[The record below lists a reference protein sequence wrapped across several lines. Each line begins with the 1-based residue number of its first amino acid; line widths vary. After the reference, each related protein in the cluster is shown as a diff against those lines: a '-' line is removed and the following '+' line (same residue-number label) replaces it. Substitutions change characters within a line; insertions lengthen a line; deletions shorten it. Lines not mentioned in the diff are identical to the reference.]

1 MRSEADFFM
10 RRNEKHENNPWMD
23 ANEQEQEKTGFV
35 PREREE
41 ADVGEKRGA
50 EKKED
55 LPIPTSEQM
64 PRTTE
69 ESLPPAERSED
80 EPSLPSEPSAFDWQ
94 KEQAKKTADT
104 PKKKQKRRGGVGGYV
119 LILTA
124 LFVAAS
130 IFCLAAISRGIRIGK
145 ENTTPADLV
154 PPQDGAEGKEKVV
167 FVRQYDD
174 ASGLLSLPELYATC
188 SGAVVSIKTKG
199 ANVSGVGTGFFLRED
214 GYIATVAHVVDGMEK
229 ISVVTADGTSYD
241 ATVVASNPLT
251 DLALLKID
259 GTGFP
264 SVSFGASGELLTGER
279 VIAIGT
285 PASLEYA
292 GSLCT
297 GEVSFALRTVRV
309 YDEAGRVLQKK
320 MKLIQT
326 NAAVNPGNSGCP
338 LFDEYGRVVGIV
350 TMKLGNNAVGIS
362 FAIPSDG
369 ASAILETMMRGESL
383 SDEVL
388 SLVSTGAP
396 KLGVVGAESESLGI
410 AGVRIVRFS
419 STRCDAAI
427 KLREGDLIIGIEGR
441 PIATIEAMTALV
453 QEKNPGETILVTV
466 LRSEQRLTFEV
477 ILEKS

>member
-1 MRSEADFFM
+1 MM
-10 RRNEKHENNPWMD
+10 RRNEQHENNPWMD
-23 ANEQEQEKTGFV
+23 ENEQEEAKVGFSDKTDKTEKTEEEKSKPKKEELPIPA
-35 PREREE
+35 PRTLP
-41 ADVGEKRGA
+41 KQA
-50 EKKED
+50 EKKSPPVEVRRSETRV
-55 LPIPTSEQM
+55 TSEAS
-64 PRTTE
+64 TVE
-69 ESLPPAERSED
+69 PPKER
-80 EPSLPSEPSAFDWQ
+80 A
-94 KEQAKKTADT
+94 KTADT
-104 PKKKQKRRGGVGGYV
+104 EKKEKRGGASHYV
-119 LILTA
+119 WILTL
-124 LFVAAS
+124 LFLVAAVV
-130 IFCLAAISRGIRIGK
+130 CLGAISLGTKVGR
-145 ENTTPADLV
+145 ENEIPTDTA
-154 PPQDGAEGKEKVV
+154 PPTDEASGKEKIV

-174 ASGLLSLPELYATC
+174 ASGLLSLPELYATY
-188 SGAVVSIKTKG
+188 SDAVVSIQARGK
-199 ANVSGVGTGFFLRED
+199 NVSGVGSGFFIRDD

-229 ISVVTADGTSYD
+229 ITVITKAGESYE
-241 ATVVASNPLT
+241 ATVVASNAMT

-264 SVSFGASGELLTGER
+264 TVAFGASGELLTGER

-297 GEVSFALRTVRV
+297 GEVSFALRTVKV

-326 NAAVNPGNSGCP
+326 NAAVNHGNSGCP

-350 TMKLGNNAVGIS
+350 TMKLGGDTVGLS

-369 ASAILETMMRGESL
+369 ASAILGAMMRGESL

-396 KLGVVGAESESLGI
+396 KLGVVGVKSTSMGI
-410 AGVRIVRFS
+410 AGVRIVGFS
-419 STRCDAAI
+419 SSRCDAAI
-427 KLREGDLIIGIEGR
+427 KLREGDLIIGMEGK
-441 PIATIEAMTALV
+441 PIGSMEDLSDLV
-453 QEKNPGETILVTV
+453 QEKNPGEIVLVTV

>member
-1 MRSEADFFM
+1 MD
-10 RRNEKHENNPWMD
+10 EN
-23 ANEQEQEKTGFV
+23 
-35 PREREE
+35 EREE
-41 ADVGEKRGA
+41 AKAGFAEEMEEMEEMPRKETRETTIK
-50 EKKED
+50 EKKEE
-55 LPIPTSEQM
+55 LPIPTTQKLPKQAEKKN
-64 PRTTE
+64 
-69 ESLPPAERSED
+69 PPAEARTGETRVTREPSDAESSKKREKNAD
-80 EPSLPSEPSAFDWQ
+80 EPKVT
-94 KEQAKKTADT
+94 KEK
-104 PKKKQKRRGGVGGYV
+104 RGGASHYV
-119 LILTA
+119 LILTL
-124 LFVAAS
+124 LFLVATV
-130 IFCLAAISRGIRIGK
+130 FCLGAISLGMRVANGDS
-145 ENTTPADLV
+145 TPADAT
-154 PPQDGAEGKEKVV
+154 PSEDETGGKEKIV

-174 ASGLLSLPELYATC
+174 ASGLLSLPELYATY
-188 SGAVVSIKTKG
+188 SDTVVSIQAKG
-199 ANVSGVGTGFFLRED
+199 KNVSGVGSGFFIRED

-229 ISVVTADGTSYD
+229 ITVITGEGATYS
-241 ATVVASNPLT
+241 ATVVASNALT

-259 GTGFP
+259 GEGFP
-264 SVSFGASGELLTGER
+264 TVTFGASGELLTGER

-297 GEVSFALRTVRV
+297 GEVSFALRTVKV

-350 TMKLGNNAVGIS
+350 TMKLGNDYVGLS

-369 ASAILETMMRGESL
+369 ASAILGAMMRGESP

-396 KLGVVGAESESLGI
+396 RLGVVGSKSESMGI
-410 AGVRIVRFS
+410 AGVRIVGFS
-419 STRCDAAI
+419 SSRCDAAI
-427 KLREGDLIIGIEGR
+427 KLREGDLIIGIEGH
-441 PIATIEAMTALV
+441 PVASVEELNALV
-453 QEKNPGETILVTV
+453 QERSPGDSIRVTV